1 MIIYFFYVVCYQTFS
16 YSVVKSIFLNENL
29 LGGGMMLIQYQF
41 HKSLLFFRLLFNQI
55 QTVSETRNL
64 KYDHLKDIIIYLY

>member
-1 MIIYFFYVVCYQTFS
+1 MKIYW
-16 YSVVKSIFLNENL
+16 
-29 LGGGMMLIQYQF
+29 GGGEMMLIQYQF